1 MKMVASVVLPA
12 LTQFLSTNA
21 ILYHSASS
29 DKMEDIPKE
38 EKSLIIQ

>member
-1 MKMVASVVLPA
+1 MKMVANVVLPA

-21 ILYHSASS
+21 ILYHSANS

-38 EKSLIIQ
+38 EKSLIIK